1 MDDWTPLLGYIL
13 TPLVSIV
20 GAWLAFN
27 VQIKRVK
34 AQNLRD
40 NQEGEAV
47 IIKARQ
53 ESDSAITK
61 AWQEIFN
68 TVVDPLRKRIDD
80 LEEKLAL
87 VLVVAAGYFA
97 LACSPFAADLNIV
110 LACSR
115 VGFFEVLK
123 AVFVIASG
131 NQLAFLY
138 TRTNSS

>member
-40 NQEGEAV
+40 NQEGEAA

-80 LEEKLAL
+80 LEEKLSDVEAEKEEL
-87 VLVVAAGYFA
+87 KEWAESLFQQLIDAG
-97 LACSPFAADLNIV
+97 LKPKPFK
-110 LACSR
+110 R
-115 VGFFEVLK
+115 KTKKE
-123 AVFVIASG
+123 
-131 NQLAFLY
+131 
-138 TRTNSS
+138 

>member
-1 MDDWTPLLGYIL
+1 MILGYVL
-13 TPLVSIV
+13 TAMSSII

-34 AQNLRD
+34 SQNQRD

-80 LEEKLAL
+80 LEEKLAD
-87 VLVVAAGYFA
+87 VEAEKEEQ
-97 LACSPFAADLNIV
+97 N
-110 LACSR
+110 
-115 VGFFEVLK
+115 
-123 AVFVIASG
+123 
-131 NQLAFLY
+131 N
-138 TRTNSS
+138 

>member
-1 MDDWTPLLGYIL
+1 MDDWTPLIGYIL

-34 AQNLRD
+34 AQNQRD

-68 TVVDPLRKRIDD
+68 TVVDPLRKRIDE
-80 LEEKLAL
+80 LEAKLDDVEAEKGELKEWAESLFQQL
-87 VLVVAAGYFA
+87 VEAG
-97 LACSPFAADLNIV
+97 LKPKPFKRK
-110 LACSR
+110 SK
-115 VGFFEVLK
+115 E
-123 AVFVIASG
+123 
-131 NQLAFLY
+131 
-138 TRTNSS
+138 